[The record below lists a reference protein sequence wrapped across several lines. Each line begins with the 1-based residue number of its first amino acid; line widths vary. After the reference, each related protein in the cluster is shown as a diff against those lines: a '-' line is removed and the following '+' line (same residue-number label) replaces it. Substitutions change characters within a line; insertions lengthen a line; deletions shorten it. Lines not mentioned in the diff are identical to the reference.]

1 MNMHFAPVG
10 EAGFK
15 SAMANLAGAVSVVT
29 TLSGTTPLGLT
40 ASSVTA
46 FSAQPPCVAVNINA
60 ATRTGKALRVGSPL
74 CVNLLGDDQ
83 GDLASVF
90 AGQADPARD
99 RFSAGRWH
107 TMSSGAPAL
116 EHAIAN
122 IDCIVED
129 VIERH
134 THAIVLAR
142 VIAIASGSE
151 RLPLLY
157 WQRRFRG
164 LRADE
169 TLGSQR
175 MERR

>member
-1 MNMHFAPVG
+1 MNMHFMPVA

-29 TLSGTTPLGLT
+29 TLSGSTRLGMT
-40 ASSVTA
+40 ASSVTS
-46 FSAQPPCVAVNINA
+46 FSAQPPCIAVNINM
-60 ATRTGKALRVGSPL
+60 ATRTGRAMRTGSPL
-74 CVNLLGDDQ
+74 CVNILGDQQDEI
-83 GDLASVF
+83 AAIF
-90 AGQADPARD
+90 AWRADAAGD

-107 TMSSGAPAL
+107 MMSSGAPAL
-116 EHAIAN
+116 EDAIAN

-151 RLPLLY
+151 RRPLLY
-157 WQRRFRG
+157 WQRGFHS
-164 LRADE
+164 LQ
-169 TLGSQR
+169 T
-175 MERR
+175 